1 MAKKRVP
8 DESFRGVGLRARRA
22 RRAKETIT
30 GGELLRRS
38 REHGPHFSAEE
49 LDRIERLKADDRPPE
64 DKWQA

>member
-1 MAKKRVP
+1 MVKKRIS
-8 DESFRGVGLRARRA
+8 DESFRGVSVPARRV
-22 RRAKETIT
+22 KETIT

-64 DKWQA
+64 DKWQP